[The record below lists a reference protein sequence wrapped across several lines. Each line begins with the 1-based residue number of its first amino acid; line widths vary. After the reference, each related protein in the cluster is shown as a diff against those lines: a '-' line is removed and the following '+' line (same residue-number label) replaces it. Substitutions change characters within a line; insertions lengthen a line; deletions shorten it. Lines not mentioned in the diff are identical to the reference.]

1 MIESVTTLTTLNKTK
16 KSTSKSVRLI
26 TISKTLVPI
35 QVTLERLKVAAPI
48 TMKLQNKTSSNQVLL
63 MTSRT
68 KRKDTKSI
76 KLRQTTRLI
85 KMI

>member
-48 TMKLQNKTSSNQVLL
+48 TMKLQSKTSSNQVLL